1 MPIKQLV
8 TYIVWLTFG
17 RDTADKR
24 LKTVVNVVQN
34 TNTFAKETGDYHFY
48 EQNDHDYY

>member
-1 MPIKQLV
+1 MPITLLV

-34 TNTFAKETGDYHFY
+34 THTYAKETGDNQFY
-48 EQNDHDYY
+48 EQTYHDYY